1 MVSNIRETNKILN
14 LTMNAGVLMTKLK
27 ADVHGWGE
35 VWFSD
40 EAVTNIFSY
49 AHMKD
54 RHQITYDGLKE
65 DAFIVHLPDKQ
76 VKFHHKNDIYVFKP
90 PHFAKSLTRNNK
102 RVQFNVNSVEE
113 NKTFY
118 TERQFVRAK

>member
-1 MVSNIRETNKILN
+1 V
-14 LTMNAGVLMTKLK
+14 LTTKLK

-49 AHMKD
+49 VHMKD
-54 RHQITYDGLKE
+54 RHQITYDGSKE

-76 VKFHHKNDIYVFKP
+76 VKFLILQ
-90 PHFAKSLTRNNK
+90 SR
-102 RVQFNVNSVEE
+102 
-113 NKTFY
+113 
-118 TERQFVRAK
+118 